1 NRGIRIAVLYTD
13 YYPVTANTW
22 YVTWIEPF
30 NIPDPVQTQIATNL
44 QACASPGLFYDAGVD
59 SSQLGSDLQALFN
72 TVVQTAHLT
81 Q

>member
-1 NRGIRIAVLYTD
+1 M
-13 YYPVTANTW
+13 TANTW
-22 YVTWIEPF
+22 YVDLDRAVP
-30 NIPDPVQTQIATNL
+30 IPTSRSGNL

-59 SSQLGSDLQALFN
+59 SSNLGGALQTLFN